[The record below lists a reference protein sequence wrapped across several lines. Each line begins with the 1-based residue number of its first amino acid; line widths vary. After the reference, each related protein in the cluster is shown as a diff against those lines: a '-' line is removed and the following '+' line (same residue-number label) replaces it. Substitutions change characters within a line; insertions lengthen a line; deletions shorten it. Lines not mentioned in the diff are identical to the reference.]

1 MSILWS
7 ISFLSSKRTIVTMN
21 SCYLSQIVSSKSQS
35 NSKFGI
41 STRVMEKYVRQF
53 PSIYFGLSLA
63 SVIQQIVIFNSERVL
78 LRVFSSVQI
87 IKSTK

>member
-1 MSILWS
+1 MEHIFSV
-7 ISFLSSKRTIVTMN
+7 FKEN
-21 SCYLSQIVSSKSQS
+21 YCYNEHFYYLSQIVSSKSQS

>member
-21 SCYLSQIVSSKSQS
+21 SCYLSQIVSSQS

-53 PSIYFGLSLA
+53 PSIYFELSLA
-63 SVIQQIVIFNSERVL
+63 SVIQQIVIFNSERV
-78 LRVFSSVQI
+78 
-87 IKSTK
+87 